1 MDSGLPLRQTIG
13 RVQVWNVES
22 GSEIVVG
29 IHVKEVES
37 VLWSADGQRIENK
50 SLTPPDRKTG
60 VFIVSRSKRSGR
72 ILRSTRLQAKAR
84 PLHYLGSWTGAVP
97 GISRARETQG
107 AGRIY
112 RSP

>member
-37 VLWSADGQRIENK
+37 VLWSADGQRISSNSRDGTCRMWDANVQLEELVTRARHRVYRELSATERRNLML
-50 SLTPPDRKTG
+50 SPPD
-60 VFIVSRSKRSGR
+60 
-72 ILRSTRLQAKAR
+72 
-84 PLHYLGSWTGAVP
+84 
-97 GISRARETQG
+97 
-107 AGRIY
+107 
-112 RSP
+112 